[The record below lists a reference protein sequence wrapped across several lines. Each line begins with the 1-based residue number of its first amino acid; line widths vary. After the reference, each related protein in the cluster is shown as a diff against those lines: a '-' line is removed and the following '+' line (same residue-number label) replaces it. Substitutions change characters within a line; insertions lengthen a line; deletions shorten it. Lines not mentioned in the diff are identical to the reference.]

1 MEQYLPAGITGEDI
15 ITALAGMSAF
25 LVVMAIWSTGIVR
38 DSMHGRLKALQERR
52 SDLKRGYVAP
62 VKRRTTVKSA
72 KHVGLMNK
80 VVKSLNLLKNEQT
93 EKYQK
98 KLVQA
103 GFRGKDALVVLMFFK
118 LMLPLFIGIIA
129 VVLIYGLGMFELST
143 TMKAFSCI
151 GAVLLASYMP
161 EIILKN
167 ISDKRNTVMQKALPD
182 FLDLLVICA
191 EAGLTLDAALQR
203 VVKELGNT
211 CPELADELGLTSVE
225 LGFLPDRKQALLNLS
240 ERVSL
245 PSIKAVTA
253 TLIQSERYGTPLA
266 SSLRVLSGEF
276 RHERIMM
283 AEEKAARL
291 PATMTV
297 PLILFILPTL
307 FVVLMGPATCQL
319 ADNLV

>member
-1 MEQYLPAGITGEDI
+1 MEQFLPAGITIEDI
-15 ITALAGMSAF
+15 ITAFAGLSAF
-25 LVVMAIWSTGIVR
+25 LVVMAIWSTGIVK
-38 DSMHGRLKALQERR
+38 DSMHGRLKHLQERR

-62 VKRRTTVKSA
+62 VKRRTPVKSA

-103 GFRGKDALVVLMFFK
+103 GYRGKDALVILMFCK
-118 LMLPLFIGIIA
+118 LVLPLLVGVIA
-129 VVLIYGLGMFELST
+129 VVMIYGLGMFQLST
-143 TMKAFSCI
+143 MMKAFSCI
-151 GAVLLASYMP
+151 GAVLLASYLP

-167 ISDKRNTVMQKALPD
+167 TTDKRNVAMQKSLPD

-191 EAGLTLDAALQR
+191 EAGLTLDSALQR

-211 CPELADELGLTSVE
+211 CPELADELGLTAVE

-245 PSIKAVTA
+245 PSVKAVTA

-266 SSLRVLSGEF
+266 QSLRVLSNEF
-276 RHERIMM
+276 RHERIMK